1 MRYRVYAHETVASRR
16 IKQLPRLVP
25 SDCAR
30 APVAIASTPVATSI
44 GGNVSNQGA
53 MCNTSS
59 GSDGENDKPLEDV
72 RRGDGAEDAGTSVE
86 K

>member
-1 MRYRVYAHETVASRR
+1 M
-16 IKQLPRLVP
+16 
-25 SDCAR
+25 
-30 APVAIASTPVATSI
+30 
-44 GGNVSNQGA
+44 SNQGA

-72 RRGDGAEDAGTSVE
+72 RRGKNGAGDAGTSVE